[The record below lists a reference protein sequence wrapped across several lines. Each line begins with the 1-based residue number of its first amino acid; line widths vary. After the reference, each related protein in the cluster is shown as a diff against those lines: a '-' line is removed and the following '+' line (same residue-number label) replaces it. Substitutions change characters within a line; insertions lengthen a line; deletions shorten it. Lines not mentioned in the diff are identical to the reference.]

1 MRETERER
9 VRAHGFSIRPPIQA
23 ALWSAIAPRHSRRDT
38 PERREELER
47 NRLVGNH
54 HIDRRIR
61 KASDLVSLY
70 GLIVFLVGNIW
81 LISSNTCSA
90 TNPVLYKGA
99 LAAVILS
106 WLWILEF
113 FILCA
118 LAIFFLPILLY
129 GVRHW
134 GWGEKKHEVGPLKK
148 NDISKLPRRI
158 FMRVRS

>member
-1 MRETERER
+1 M
-9 VRAHGFSIRPPIQA
+9 
-23 ALWSAIAPRHSRRDT
+23 
-38 PERREELER
+38 
-47 NRLVGNH
+47 
-54 HIDRRIR
+54 
-61 KASDLVSLY
+61 
-70 GLIVFLVGNIW
+70 FLVGNIW

-90 TNPVLYKGA
+90 TNPVLYKSA

-158 FMRVRS
+158 FMRVRSQFPQLDMTLSLTSTLLRLPQWDAF